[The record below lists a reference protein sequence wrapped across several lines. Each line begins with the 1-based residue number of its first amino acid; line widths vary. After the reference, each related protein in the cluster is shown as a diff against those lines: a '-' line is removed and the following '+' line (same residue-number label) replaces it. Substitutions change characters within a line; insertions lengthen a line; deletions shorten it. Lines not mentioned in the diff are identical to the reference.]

1 MHEMGIAIELYRT
14 CRETVREHG
23 EGRLRHVKITVGEL
37 AAVEPDLLSFGW
49 EAVIADTPD
58 EGAQLEI
65 EFCRADNEAKGTPPG
80 VRRITKNTGI
90 STKEMYQLFPKGP
103 GVLSSKI
110 AGLSK
115 PKGCI

>member
-1 MHEMGIAIELYRT
+1 VSTATIAGVQVELDAEGFMTDPAQWTKEIAEAIARENGI
-14 CRETVREHG
+14 
-23 EGRLRHVKITVGEL
+23 
-37 AAVEPDLLSFGW
+37 
-49 EAVIADTPD
+49 DTLT
-58 EGAQLEI
+58 EKHWKVI
-65 EFCRADNEAKGTPPG
+65 EFCRSDNEAKGTPPG

-90 STKEMYQLFPKGP
+90 STKEMYELFPKGP

>member
-1 MHEMGIAIELYRT
+1 MSTATIAGVQVEL
-14 CRETVREHG
+14 
-23 EGRLRHVKITVGEL
+23 
-37 AAVEPDLLSFGW
+37 D
-49 EAVIADTPD
+49 D
-58 EGAQLEI
+58 EGFMTQPAQWTREIAEAIARENGIDTLTEHHWKVI